1 MKVILTSNIKK
12 LGKAGDLV
20 NVKDGYARN
29 YLFPKKIALRNNKKN
44 LEYYEKLKDEITA
57 KEKTAK
63 ENAEKLLKQLD
74 NIKINFDKEADE
86 KDQLY
91 GSVSAKEIQNFLS
104 DKNINFNLDDINIG
118 KPIKSL
124 GEHLIKINPYDD
136 LSKEIKI
143 FVRKNK
149 EI

>member
-1 MKVILTSNIKK
+1 MQVILLENIKN
-12 LGKAGDLV
+12 LGKIGDI
-20 NVKDGYARN
+20 VKVKRGYARN

-57 KEKTAK
+57 KEKIAK

-104 DKNINFNLDDINIG
+104 KFRILRNYLKQRFYSILTA
-118 KPIKSL
+118 KSL
-124 GEHLIKINPYDD
+124 FLGNLAII
-136 LSKEIKI
+136 
-143 FVRKNK
+143 VR
-149 EI
+149 